1 MRILELIP
9 KTAHPMDVM
18 RTICSIMGVL
28 EPEAEN
34 FSDQESKVLRL
45 MSVFGPALLYWY
57 HYSNSGI
64 RIEAQ
69 TSPKDSI
76 ARNFLKLLHM
86 SQDVPDLQVRVVDIS
101 LILYAEHDFNASTFA
116 SRITTSTLSDIH
128 SVVCTGIGT
137 LKGNLH
143 GGANEAVMY
152 LVDPLK
158 SEAQAEN
165 LLNTMFKQKKLVM
178 GFGHRVYKNG
188 DPRNAIIKECS
199 KNLSKEKYGNPTLFK
214 VSEFIE
220 AKIVR
225 EKKMFPNLDFFS
237 ASAYSQCG
245 IPTGLFTPIFVM
257 SRITGWA
264 AHSFEQRAANKL
276 IRPVSNYTG
285 PEYRKFENLAKRNPK
300 L

>member
-1 MRILELIP
+1 
-9 KTAHPMDVM
+9 V
-18 RTICSIMGVL
+18 
-28 EPEAEN
+28 PE
-34 FSDQESKVLRL
+34 
-45 MSVFGPALLYWY
+45 
-57 HYSNSGI
+57 
-64 RIEAQ
+64 
-69 TSPKDSI
+69 
-76 ARNFLKLLHM
+76 
-86 SQDVPDLQVRVVDIS
+86 LQVRVVDVS

-128 SVVCTGIGT
+128 SVICTGIGT

-152 LVDPLK
+152 LIDPLK
-158 SEAQAEN
+158 SEKEAEN
-165 LLNTMFKQKKLVM
+165 LLERMFKEKKLVM
-178 GFGHRVYKNG
+178 GFGHRVYTNG
-188 DPRNAIIKECS
+188 DPRNAIIKDCS
-199 KNLSKEKYGNPTLFK
+199 KKLSQEKYGNPVLFK

-220 AKIVR
+220 SKIVT
-225 EKKMFPNLDFFS
+225 EKKMHPNMDFYS

-257 SRITGWA
+257 SRVTGWA

-285 PEYRKFENLAKRNPK
+285 PAYRKFESLANRNPK